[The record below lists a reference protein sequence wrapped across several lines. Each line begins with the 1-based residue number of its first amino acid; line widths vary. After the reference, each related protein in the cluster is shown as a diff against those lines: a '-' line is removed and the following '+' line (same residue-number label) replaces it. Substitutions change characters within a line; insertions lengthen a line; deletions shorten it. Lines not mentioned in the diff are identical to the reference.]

1 MRGAN
6 FQYTTFDGAITANL
20 IRADGHIAGLDL
32 TGGEQLTVRDYDGNP
47 AVGMPSGL
55 LPIVVDQHLAM
66 DATGTLRLEFDAD
79 AWDST
84 IAFAPGIPVARD
96 GTLDLTF
103 APGVDVAA
111 QSGRTIDLFDWTGV
125 RPTGIFT
132 VSSPYSWDLNKLY
145 TTGEVTLLPAVDFNG
160 DSRVD
165 GTDLAAWSAN
175 FGLAAGAAP
184 SQGDADRDFDVD
196 GFDFLAW
203 QRQLDA
209 NAPSVAALTGSSA
222 AIPEPA
228 AAVLTLM
235 AVIAVIARRA
245 DAV

>member
-6 FQYTTFDGAITANL
+6 FQYTTFDGTITANL

-55 LPIVVDQHLAM
+55 LPIMVDQHLAM

-84 IAFAPGIPVARD
+84 ISFTPGIPVAL
-96 GTLDLTF
+96 GGMLELTF

-125 RPTGIFT
+125 TPARAFT
-132 VSSPYSWDLNKLY
+132 VASPYAWNLSKLY
-145 TTGEVTLLPAVDFNG
+145 TTGEITLLPVADFNG
-160 DSRVD
+160 DGQVD
-165 GTDLAAWSAN
+165 GGDLASWKTGLGA
-175 FGLAAGAAP
+175 FGNATHA
-184 SQGDADRDFDVD
+184 QGDADYDHDVD
-196 GFDFLAW
+196 GAGFSLAATTGRERAERRGFDGFIGRNSRACGGGP
-203 QRQLDA
+203 DA
-209 NAPSVAALTGSSA
+209 DGGNRRDSA
-222 AIPEPA
+222 SC
-228 AAVLTLM
+228 
-235 AVIAVIARRA
+235 
-245 DAV
+245 